1 MTKYIIIIAIIVIIV
16 LWFISVANKLTKKK
30 MKAENAFAD
39 CDVYLKK
46 RYDLI
51 PNIVATVKGYAK
63 HEKDT
68 LEGVINARNKAV
80 SAGSVDEKIDADN
93 EVTQAISRLFALT
106 ESYPDL
112 KANDNFLD
120 LQNKLSKVEEE
131 IAGARQYF
139 NATVRDYNLAT
150 KVIPSVIVAKILGF
164 KEMSMFTAAEAER
177 ENVKVDF
184 EN

>member
-1 MTKYIIIIAIIVIIV
+1 MVGIIIIGIIVLLV
-16 LWFISVANKLTKKK
+16 LWFIGVANKLAKLK
-30 MKAENAFAD
+30 MNAENAFAD
-39 CDVYLKK
+39 VDVFLKK

-51 PNIVATVKGYAK
+51 PNIVSTVKGYAK

-106 ESYPDL
+106 EAYPDL
-112 KANDNFLD
+112 KANENFMD
-120 LQNKLSKVEEE
+120 LQQKLQKQEDE
-131 IAGARQYF
+131 IANARQYF
-139 NATVRDYNLAT
+139 NAKVKKYNYAV
-150 KVIPSVIVAKILGF
+150 KVIPDCIVASIL
-164 KEMSMFTAAEAER
+164 KYEAMSMFKAAEVER